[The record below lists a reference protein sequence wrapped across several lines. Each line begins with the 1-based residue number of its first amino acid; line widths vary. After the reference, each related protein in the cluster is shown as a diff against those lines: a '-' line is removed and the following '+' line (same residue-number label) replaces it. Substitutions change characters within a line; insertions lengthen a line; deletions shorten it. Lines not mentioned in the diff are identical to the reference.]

1 MVHTGPQ
8 DPTVEA
14 ICLSVLGF
22 NGLGVRGNVFS
33 SSLDRFQGQVLAS
46 STTTVTSQTTNST
59 SSMPFGHVLA
69 VTKTIVLPL
78 KSHSTENLSR

>member
-22 NGLGVRGNVFS
+22 NGVRGNVFS